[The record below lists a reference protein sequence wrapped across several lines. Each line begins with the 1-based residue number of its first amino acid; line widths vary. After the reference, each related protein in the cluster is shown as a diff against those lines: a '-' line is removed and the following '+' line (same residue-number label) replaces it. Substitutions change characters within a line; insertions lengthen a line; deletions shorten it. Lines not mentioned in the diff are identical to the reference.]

1 MHLKADV
8 LILGGGFAGMTLAV
22 ALDRYN
28 ISSIVVDTSD
38 PIRMLEKGYDG
49 RTTAIAS
56 SCWKLLEAI
65 GLKESLEGKGCPIH
79 TVRTSDQLKAPDL
92 CFESSKDN
100 PSGYM
105 LENRYLRQALYEAT
119 LAAEHV
125 TLLQPAH
132 AVETE
137 RRHDGVSATL
147 ADGRKITASLL
158 VGAEGR
164 ASPTRQA
171 AGINLTGWNYNH
183 AAVICTLFHEKPH
196 HHIAHE
202 IFYPKGPVAL
212 LPMQDQGG
220 RHRSALVWT
229 VPRQEAEAVKNLPER
244 PFFAEVTRLTGGILG
259 KLDFASHPTA
269 YPLSFQFTS
278 KMTDLRLALIADA
291 AHGIHPIAGQGL
303 NLGLRDVAALTEILV
318 EGRRLGMDLG
328 DAILLERYARWRSLD
343 NFAIAAGT
351 DALVRIFAVP
361 GKVASFVRRVGF
373 KAINNMGFIKNFFLA
388 EARGDSGKLPRLL
401 TGNSL

>member
-8 LILGGGFAGMTLAV
+8 LILGGGFAGMALAV
-22 ALDRYN
+22 ALDRYK
-28 ISSIVVDTSD
+28 ISSVVVDTSD
-38 PIRMLEKGYDG
+38 PVKMLEKNFDG

-56 SCWKLLEAI
+56 SCWKLLQAI
-65 GLKESLEGKGCPIH
+65 GLDSLQDKGCPIQ
-79 TVRTSDQLKAPDL
+79 TVRASDQLKTPDL
-92 CFESSKDN
+92 CFKSSESTG

-132 AVETE
+132 AVEVE
-137 RRHDGVSATL
+137 RHHDGVSATL
-147 ADGRKITASLL
+147 EDGRKITAPLL

-164 ASPTRQA
+164 GSPTRQA
-171 AGINLTGWNYNH
+171 AGINLTRWNYNH
-183 AAVICTLFHEKPH
+183 AAVISTLFHEKPH

-202 IFYPKGPVAL
+202 IFYPKGPIAL
-212 LPMQDQGG
+212 LPMQDEEG

-229 VPRQEAEAVKNLPER
+229 VPRQEAEAVKNLPKQ
-244 PFFAEVTRLTGGILG
+244 PFLIEVSRLTGDILG
-259 KLDFASHPTA
+259 ELDFASQPVA
-269 YPLSFQFTS
+269 YPLSFQFSS

-303 NLGLRDVAALTEILV
+303 NLGLRDVAALTEVLV

-328 DAILLERYARWRSLD
+328 DAILLERYERWRSLD
-343 NFAIAAGT
+343 NFTIAAGT
-351 DALVRIFAVP
+351 DALVRLFSVP
-361 GKVASFVRRVGF
+361 GPMASFVRRIGF
-373 KAINNMGFIKNFFLA
+373 KFINRLDFIKSFFLA